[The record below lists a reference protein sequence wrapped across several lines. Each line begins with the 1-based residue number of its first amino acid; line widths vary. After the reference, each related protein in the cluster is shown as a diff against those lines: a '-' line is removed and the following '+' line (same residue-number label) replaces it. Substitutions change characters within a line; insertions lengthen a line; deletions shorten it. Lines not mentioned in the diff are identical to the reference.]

1 MRAAFGTEFV
11 ALPRFAC
18 AGATDLAASLAD
30 KALLGSDT
38 LAPYAWYQRME
49 RVREPLTLLGLLHS
63 EAEALGS
70 LETLR
75 LNVAQLPRRPGEQWV
90 GLPIAPGKAMPD
102 GSLSLV
108 LQGAEKMDFTKPL
121 AGLLVDE
128 WVEVVPSRSET
139 TGIAFQFDPPDTCAP
154 QAIFLAVPPVPGKA
168 WTVGTLN
175 RVLIETF
182 ELARMRAL
190 DPASLG
196 DIAHYLPALHF
207 AFNVD
212 GDAVATDFSGI
223 AP

>member
-1 MRAAFGTEFV
+1 V
-11 ALPRFAC
+11 ALPRFTHV
-18 AGATDLAASLAD
+18 GAADLAASLAD
-30 KALLGSDT
+30 KAALLGTDL
-38 LAPYAWYQRME
+38 LAHYAWFQRME
-49 RVREPLTLLGLLHS
+49 RVREPLTLLGLVLR

-70 LETLR
+70 PETLR
-75 LNVAQLPRRPGEQWV
+75 LGVAQLPRGSGGERWV
-90 GLPIAPGKAMPD
+90 GLPIPAGKAMPD
-102 GSLSLV
+102 GSLSLI
-108 LQGAEKMDFTKPL
+108 LQGADKIDFTKPL

-128 WVEVVPSRSET
+128 WVEVVPNRNET

-154 QAIFLAVPPVPGKA
+154 QAILLAVPAVPGKT

-182 ELARMRAL
+182 ELARMRGL
-190 DPASLG
+190 DPAALG
-196 DIAHYLPALHF
+196 DVAHYLPALHF

>member
-1 MRAAFGTEFV
+1 MAN
-11 ALPRFAC
+11 RFS
-18 AGATDLAASLAD
+18 GSRRRLLA
-30 KALLGSDT
+30 
-38 LAPYAWYQRME
+38 
-49 RVREPLTLLGLLHS
+49 
-63 EAEALGS
+63 
-70 LETLR
+70 
-75 LNVAQLPRRPGEQWV
+75 
-90 GLPIAPGKAMPD
+90 
-102 GSLSLV
+102 
-108 LQGAEKMDFTKPL
+108 L

-154 QAIFLAVPPVPGKA
+154 QAILLAVPPVAGKA
-168 WTVGTLN
+168 WTVFTLN

-190 DPASLG
+190 DPAALG

-207 AFNVD
+207 AFNID